1 MIDYGEQLVE
11 LRLEL
16 DTLKVALQCST
27 DSGEKIRLHARM
39 NANLRT
45 YLELVNASLQVAL
58 MATGPR
64 PVA

>member
-1 MIDYGEQLVE
+1 MIDFSEQLVE
-11 LRLEL
+11 LRHEL

-27 DSGEKIRLHARM
+27 DSGEKIRLYARM
-39 NANLRT
+39 NANLHT

-58 MATGPR
+58 MATRPH